1 MDSNLFERLLHVLLK
16 TPVLKLD
23 NKDEQLEQ
31 FENEYCFDENLQPM
45 FTKEILL
52 NIISDVEKN
61 VIYEIADDINV
72 YISIF
77 NFENEIYL
85 VGPYVREEY
94 SQQEIDNLLIEYHLP
109 SAYSLSLK
117 LYRNS
122 LSLIYHNQLYSIINS
137 CIYAFNPSTAE
148 FLYKRLESDF
158 FINNNNIKN
167 INSNINYDD
176 KNYSSIYR
184 RYDSER
190 AFEHLI
196 RMGDVENVIAMQHL
210 MLDNAQN
217 SGFLKSNTS
226 YINPAVSFAILRTL
240 ARKAAE
246 SSGLSVITIDE
257 ITQRY
262 AQLADSAVTI
272 DRQEEYSK
280 KMILELTKAV
290 REHQLKY
297 SNYSLPVV
305 KTLEYIISHL
315 SDELKINNLAKQVDM
330 SVSNFCKLFK
340 NETGLTVNEY
350 ITTQRCKK
358 AAEFLS
364 QTNFPVQEIGSYV
377 GYDDNNYFVKVFK
390 KVYNT
395 TPTQYRKKQSKK

>member
-16 TPVLKLD
+16 TPVFKLD

-45 FTKEILL
+45 FTKTILL

-94 SQQEIDNLLIEYHLP
+94 SQQDIDNLLIEYHLP

-148 FLYKRLESDF
+148 YLYKRLESDF
-158 FINNNNIKN
+158 FINDNNIK
-167 INSNINYDD
+167 NINYDD

-196 RMGDVENVIAMQHL
+196 RMGDVENVIAMQQI

-246 SSGLSVITIDE
+246 SSGLSVVTIDE

-272 DRQEEYSK
+272 ARQEEYSK

-305 KTLEYIISHL
+305 RTLEYIISHL
-315 SDELKINNLAKQVDM
+315 SDELKIINLAKQVDM

-395 TPTQYRKKQSKK
+395 TPTQYRKNQRKK